1 MTHQLEEEW
10 GGILD
15 IVARQ
20 FASTPDE
27 IVPRLV
33 TLANKMNKA
42 SFRTWLEE
50 GLRSR
55 HIDETSIDLLKAL
68 CRVRRAPPEME
79 EEDNDDSVFTA
90 PLPLDD
96 ATKKRRAPEEGRLGE
111 KTHDLV
117 VSTSIGEAV
126 KKRKATASTSS
137 SRSIPIARTNRYS
150 MALDDDDDDEDDVEE
165 DSENAEKSTFGD
177 KHATHVILVCREG
190 KRDVS
195 LKYWLLNLLVH
206 NDRDGDGF
214 ATEGSI
220 DRTSLEGDTLFV
232 MGRYRKGTEKTR
244 SGNDWRRLLVITLAS
259 VSKKEVRLRAR
270 GYFKAGSRYKKV
282 SPYYNVT
289 DPEPLNDLDDSTY
302 FALGCRQSVNTAIE
316 AFKGRLTSNG
326 DHRRMSASRSNC

>member
-33 TLANKMNKA
+33 TLANKMNKT

-68 CRVRRAPPEME
+68 CRVRKAPPEMGE
-79 EEDNDDSVFTA
+79 EEDDAVFAA
-90 PLPLDD
+90 PLPLND
-96 ATKKRRAPEEGRLGE
+96 KKRRAPEEGRLGE

-126 KKRKATASTSS
+126 KKRKGTTTSTSS

-150 MALDDDDDDEDDVEE
+150 TALDDDDDDEDGVEE
-165 DSENAEKSTFGD
+165 DDENAEKSAFGD
-177 KHATHVILVCREG
+177 KHATHAVLVCKEG
-190 KRDVS
+190 KRDIS
-195 LKYWLLNLLVH
+195 LKYWLLDLQVH
-206 NDRDGDGF
+206 NDLGDDGLS
-214 ATEGSI
+214 AQGSI
-220 DRTSLEGDTLFV
+220 DRTTMEGDTLFIV
-232 MGRYRKGTEKTR
+232 GRYRAGREKTK
-244 SGNDWRRLLVITLAS
+244 SGNDWRRVLVITLAS
-259 VSKKEVRLRAR
+259 SSQKEVRLRAR
-270 GYFKAGSRYKKV
+270 GYFKAGSRYKKT

-289 DPEPLNDLDDSTY
+289 DPEPLDDLDDSVY
-302 FALGCRQSVNTAIE
+302 SALGCRQTVNTAIE
-316 AFKGRLTSNG
+316 TFKGRLTSGG
-326 DHRRMSASRSNC
+326 DHRRVSVSRSNC

>member
-20 FASTPDE
+20 FASTSDE
-27 IVPRLV
+27 IIPRLV
-33 TLANKMNKA
+33 ALANKMNKTA
-42 SFRTWLEE
+42 FQAWIEE

-79 EEDNDDSVFTA
+79 EEEDDVVFTT
-90 PLPLDD
+90 PLPVND
-96 ATKKRRAPEEGRLGE
+96 KKRRAPEEGRLGE

-126 KKRKATASTSS
+126 KKRKGTTASTSS
-137 SRSIPIARTNRYS
+137 SRSIPIAKTNRYS
-150 MALDDDDDDEDDVEE
+150 TALDDEEDDEDDVEE
-165 DSENAEKSTFGD
+165 DDENTEKSAFGD
-177 KHATHVILVCREG
+177 KHATHAVLVCKEG
-190 KRDVS
+190 KRDIS
-195 LKYWLLNLLVH
+195 LKYWLLDLQVH
-206 NDRDGDGF
+206 NDRDGDELS
-214 ATEGSI
+214 TQGSI
-220 DRTSLEGDTLFV
+220 DRTSMEGDTLFI
-232 MGRYRKGTEKTR
+232 MGRYRTGREKTK

-259 VSKKEVRLRAR
+259 VSKKDVRLRAR

-302 FALGCRQSVNTAIE
+302 CALGCRQTVNTAIE
-316 AFKGRLTSNG
+316 TFKGRLTSSG
-326 DHRRMSASRSNC
+326 DHRRVSVSRSNC